1 MDTIVVELPAHHKAL
16 ADVVLAASKELL
28 EIEPKTKGGRT
39 VDMIP
44 IEESVAAAAARLECA
59 MLAEVL
65 RQLDVDAER
74 VVIGGKEHVRVG
86 RYPMTYNGMPGSV
99 ALERSI
105 FRAVAERNGKTVD
118 PIALRAGLVG
128 GAWLPAAA
136 RAMAQRLA
144 IGTSREA
151 AATAKLEKRLPY
163 SRTSFEEVAH
173 IVGAEVVAKRAEI
186 EQALIEVTPIP
197 KGTKCVAIALD
208 RSAMAFEEKRPRPRG
223 RPKKGAPKR
232 PIKRVFHMA
241 WSGTLTFHDHEGTVL
256 ETIHYGREPAFGAM
270 LAETLASDVMTIREK
285 CPTLPIVILCDGAHE
300 LWNLLEPHFKGVS
313 DVISTV
319 DFWHL
324 AEKLAAAAKLIS
336 PTSGALV
343 AGWKMALLNRDLAA
357 EEILAELRGSGM
369 EDVAVG
375 KDKPVHDAITYLANH
390 AARMRYRRNRRRGL
404 PIGSG
409 PVEANAK
416 SLYTVRMTRPG
427 ARWKPNTADHVLQ
440 LRAHVLSDRFVE
452 ASRMALP
459 QPQAVRRAA

>member
-1 MDTIVVELPAHHKAL
+1 VDTIVVELPAHHKAL

-59 MLAEVL
+59 MLSEVL

-74 VVIGGKEHVRVG
+74 VVIGGKEYVRVG

-99 ALERSI
+99 AIERSI
-105 FRAVAERNGKTVD
+105 FRLVTERNGKTVD

-151 AATAKLEKRLPY
+151 EATSKLEKRLPY

-173 IVGAEVVAKRAEI
+173 MVGADVVAKRAEI
-186 EQALIEVTPIP
+186 EQVLIEATPVP
-197 KGTKCVAIALD
+197 KGTKSVSIALD
-208 RSAMAFEEKRPRPRG
+208 RSAMAFEEARPRPRG

-241 WSGTLTFHDHEGTVL
+241 WSGTLTFNDHEGTVL
-256 ETIHYGREPAFGAM
+256 QTIHYGREPAFGAM

-285 CPTLPIVILCDGAHE
+285 CPELPIVILCDGAHE
-300 LWNLLEPHFKGVS
+300 LWNLLEPYFKGIA
-313 DVISTV
+313 DVTSTV

-324 AEKLAAAAKLIS
+324 AEKLAAAAKL
-336 PTSGALV
+336 TSQTPEASV
-343 AGWKMALLNRDLAA
+343 AGWRMALLNRDLAP
-357 EEILAELRGSGM
+357 EEILAELRESGM

-390 AARMRYRRNRRRGL
+390 AGRMRYRENRRRGL

-427 ARWKPNTADHVLQ
+427 ARWKPDTADHVLQ
-440 LRAHVLSDRFVE
+440 LRSHVLSDRLVD
-452 ASRMALP
+452 ACRMALP